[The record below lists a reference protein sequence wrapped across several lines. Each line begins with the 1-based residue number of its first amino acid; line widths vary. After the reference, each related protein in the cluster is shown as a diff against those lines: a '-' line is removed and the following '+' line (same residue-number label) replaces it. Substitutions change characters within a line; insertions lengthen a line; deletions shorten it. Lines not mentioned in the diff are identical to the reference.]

1 MTDDFWNIKI
11 ISMLAIL
18 FPILVCALTFKKGS
32 REIRLFF
39 LFLFIGLF
47 ADLTMYFF
55 GQIGLGDKN
64 KFVYNFYS
72 LIEALF
78 FIYLIK
84 TYVKN
89 VKAKVLANTLFIF
102 TPIFWVSLQVLR
114 WFFPV
119 QQYYPGLVF
128 DLYYEISFSFLA
140 GFVLLEMVEKYDSVS
155 DKPMFW
161 IFLGI
166 FFYCFCTFFIATF
179 LNSELSKNLWFLHNI
194 FNIITYGFYTVGLWK
209 YFKIQKT

>member
-1 MTDDFWNIKI
+1 MT
-11 ISMLAIL
+11 L
-18 FPILVCALTFKKGS
+18 KKGS

-39 LFLFIGLF
+39 LFLFIGLL
-47 ADLTMYFF
+47 ADLTMYVFN
-55 GQIGLGDKN
+55 QIGLGDKN

-89 VKAKVLANTLFIF
+89 VKAEGLANTLFIF

-114 WFFPV
+114 WFFPI

-140 GFVLLEMVEKYDSVS
+140 GIVLLEMVEKYDSVS

-179 LNSELSKNLWFLHNI
+179 LNTELSKNLWFLHNV

-209 YFKIQKT
+209 YYKTQKLNLIKKET